1 MNLYHLHKGDIGFTL
16 EWIFMCFIRIHKV
29 KSSKYEWSLD
39 LLTVIFDSWIS
50 ISNTKGTQRFYS
62 WKVFICFFKIYHV
75 KSSNMNGLW
84 ISWQWSLTDESLS
97 PTQRGIGFTLEWIFG
112 FALISLYFDFPT
124 LYFPYTMISLYFD
137 FPTLISLDYD
147 FPLHSWHSYKYGLS
161 LDVLTEILE
170 SWSRITN

>member
-1 MNLYHLHKGDIGFTL
+1 MTVESPSQTQKGHKG
-16 EWIFMCFIRIHKV
+16 FIHEKYSYV
-29 KSSKYEWSLD
+29 FSKSTMWNLQ
-39 LLTVIFDSWIS
+39 I
-50 ISNTKGTQRFYS
+50 
-62 WKVFICFFKIYHV
+62 
-75 KSSNMNGLW
+75 MNGLW
-84 ISWQWSLTDESLS
+84 TSWQWSLTDESLS

-161 LDVLTEILE
+161 LVVLTEILE

>member
-1 MNLYHLHKGDIGFTL
+1 MTVESPSQTQGHKG
-16 EWIFMCFIRIHKV
+16 FIHEKYSYV
-29 KSSKYEWSLD
+29 FSKSTMWNLQ
-39 LLTVIFDSWIS
+39 I
-50 ISNTKGTQRFYS
+50 
-62 WKVFICFFKIYHV
+62 
-75 KSSNMNGLW
+75 MNGLW

-124 LYFPYTMISLYFD
+124 L
-137 FPTLISLDYD
+137 ISLDYD

-161 LDVLTEILE
+161 LVVLTEILE

>member
-1 MNLYHLHKGDIGFTL
+1 MTVESPSQTQKGHKG
-16 EWIFMCFIRIHKV
+16 FIHEKYSYV
-29 KSSKYEWSLD
+29 LSKSTMWNLQ
-39 LLTVIFDSWIS
+39 I
-50 ISNTKGTQRFYS
+50 
-62 WKVFICFFKIYHV
+62 
-75 KSSNMNGLW
+75 MNGLW

-137 FPTLISLDYD
+137 FSTLISLDYD

-161 LDVLTEILE
+161 LVVLTEILE

>member
-1 MNLYHLHKGDIGFTL
+1 MTVESPSQTQKGHKG
-16 EWIFMCFIRIHKV
+16 FIHEKYSYV
-29 KSSKYEWSLD
+29 LSKSTMWNLQ
-39 LLTVIFDSWIS
+39 I
-50 ISNTKGTQRFYS
+50 
-62 WKVFICFFKIYHV
+62 
-75 KSSNMNGLW
+75 MNGLW

-137 FPTLISLDYD
+137 FSTLISLDSD

-161 LDVLTEILE
+161 LVVLTEILE
-170 SWSRITN
+170 SWSRIRN

>member
-1 MNLYHLHKGDIGFTL
+1 MTVESPSQTQKGHKG
-16 EWIFMCFIRIHKV
+16 FIHEKYSYV
-29 KSSKYEWSLD
+29 FSKSTMWNLQ
-39 LLTVIFDSWIS
+39 I
-50 ISNTKGTQRFYS
+50 
-62 WKVFICFFKIYHV
+62 
-75 KSSNMNGLW
+75 MNGLW

-137 FPTLISLDYD
+137 FSTLISLDYD

-161 LDVLTEILE
+161 LVVLTEILE

>member
-1 MNLYHLHKGDIGFTL
+1 MNGLEICWQWYLTVESLSQTQKGQKGFTL
-16 EWIFMCFIRIHKV
+16 EWICMCFIRIHKV

-62 WKVFICFFKIYHV
+62 WKVFICFIKIYHV

-97 PTQRGIGFTLEWIFG
+97 HTQRGHRFYSLIIFMC
-112 FALISLYFDFPT
+112 FIKIYRWN
-124 LYFPYTMISLYFD
+124 I
-137 FPTLISLDYD
+137 
-147 FPLHSWHSYKYGLS
+147 
-161 LDVLTEILE
+161 
-170 SWSRITN
+170 

>member
-1 MNLYHLHKGDIGFTL
+1 MTVESPSQTQKGHKG
-16 EWIFMCFIRIHKV
+16 FIHEKYSYV
-29 KSSKYEWSLD
+29 LSKSTMWNLQ
-39 LLTVIFDSWIS
+39 I
-50 ISNTKGTQRFYS
+50 
-62 WKVFICFFKIYHV
+62 
-75 KSSNMNGLW
+75 MNGLW

-147 FPLHSWHSYKYGLS
+147 FPIHSWYSYKQKCGRHN
-161 LDVLTEILE
+161 LE
-170 SWSRITN
+170 

>member
-1 MNLYHLHKGDIGFTL
+1 MTVESPSQTQKGHKG
-16 EWIFMCFIRIHKV
+16 FIHEKYSYV
-29 KSSKYEWSLD
+29 FSKSTMWNLQ
-39 LLTVIFDSWIS
+39 I
-50 ISNTKGTQRFYS
+50 
-62 WKVFICFFKIYHV
+62 
-75 KSSNMNGLW
+75 MNGLW

-161 LDVLTEILE
+161 LVVLTEILE

>member
-1 MNLYHLHKGDIGFTL
+1 MTVESPSQTQKGHKG
-16 EWIFMCFIRIHKV
+16 FIHEKYSYV
-29 KSSKYEWSLD
+29 LSKSTMWNLQ
-39 LLTVIFDSWIS
+39 I
-50 ISNTKGTQRFYS
+50 
-62 WKVFICFFKIYHV
+62 
-75 KSSNMNGLW
+75 MNGLW

-161 LDVLTEILE
+161 LVVLTEILE